1 MMLTRPTLRVS
12 PPARSR
18 TPAREAQ
25 RIGGWFLLPVEVV
38 VPDDEITTP
47 VPYTLASAAE
57 VTSAIIDP
65 ASVPSEN
72 SPTSSAPGQPMLE
85 GAVKAATELKIAKI
99 EGTVDQN
106 NAVTK
111 AALPANGQLDI
122 NNDPDRFRIRIKGV
136 GQAIGYPK
144 IWIATEGA
152 SIASHNDPETRITMK
167 KHPLDASEYTT
178 DWQLLV
184 SDPVIDDKYAVGG
197 VADEAWDDPTH
208 VAELGSTVV
217 IKRIALDFGTT
228 PSQEIEV
235 NLKVPVKVKRTVKVK
250 SAVMADT
257 HYNAA
262 GVRDNDIKIANERLA
277 QVGIKLELVD
287 NRDAV
292 PLPTGIT
299 TTVGIEAG
307 TSNGSGL
314 TVNPKLLT
322 LINGVHGTP
331 TQAPNVIQITYVNSM
346 TYPSGL
352 VAHQDISGLALFPY
366 YAGGGGGGGASPPVH
381 NYANNIFISTNHKKI
396 FTVAHEIVHLLTNA
410 GHYGPGQSYGLQAPA
425 YLVDHNLMKFGTSA
439 ADGFTATKRVYQGQQ
454 GMIES
459 PNNPNSTGL

>member
-1 MMLTRPTLRVS
+1 MNVHPDNVYDRSPYPRYPLEATPFNDWNALFLSNVSTARYRRDGFFRMMSGGTILDVGCGSGWKTLILAKAN
-12 PPARSR
+12 PDC
-18 TPAREAQ
+18 
-25 RIGGWFLLPVEVV
+25 EV
-38 VPDDEITTP
+38 I
-47 VPYTLASAAE
+47 A
-57 VTSAIIDP
+57 IDP
-65 ASVPSEN
+65 SGPS
-72 SPTSSAPGQPMLE
+72 
-85 GAVKAATELKIAKI
+85 I
-99 EGTVDQN
+99 E
-106 NAVTK
+106 
-111 AALPANGQLDI
+111 
-122 NNDPDRFRIRIKGV
+122 
-136 GQAIGYPK
+136 
-144 IWIATEGA
+144 
-152 SIASHNDPETRITMK
+152 
-167 KHPLDASEYTT
+167 
-178 DWQLLV
+178 
-184 SDPVIDDKYAVGG
+184 
-197 VADEAWDDPTH
+197 
-208 VAELGSTVV
+208 
-217 IKRIALDFGTT
+217 
-228 PSQEIEV
+228 
-235 NLKVPVKVKRTVKVK
+235 
-250 SAVMADT
+250 
-257 HYNAA
+257 
-262 GVRDNDIKIANERLA
+262 LA